1 MKNERASLPGWMA
14 QASQEALLPAGAGLP
29 EAGRPWP
36 VQVLTA
42 LGAWLAVIPFLI
54 FLALLFGRAWQHG
67 PTAYVMGLG
76 LLAAAVA
83 LLRGRSTGLF
93 LEQLAL
99 PLLLLGLC
107 SVGYALARDLPYR
120 GALSAGLLVC
130 AALVLALP
138 RHWLRLLLGMAGA
151 WLCLA
156 LLPGE
161 NWWNGRVTA
170 LWWTVYLA
178 LGVWALVQ
186 AGVHALGL
194 RAAGAAHAAVWEPV
208 LRGWALGLLPA
219 LAWLSGPSFM
229 MAGALGSGL
238 ARDLHAILGGHLW
251 RRDWLGPAAL
261 SVLSTL
267 LSAAVLARAWPA
279 LRLPRL
285 LLPVLLL
292 TGLSWV
298 LPALGASLLVLGLA
312 LVRGRRALA
321 LSAAAVALWALGS
334 FYYQL
339 ALPLTDKA
347 LILVAAGAVLG
358 AWLWLTRERSRTA
371 PPAFAWPTGAARWS
385 IPLCAL
391 LSLGLVNGLI
401 WQKEGLIAQGR
412 PVFVK
417 LAPADPRSLIQGD
430 YMRLNYALPS
440 RPAVAEIAAPWQ
452 SRPRVEGRLD
462 EQGVLTDIRLLGPGE
477 PPTPG
482 LQILELSPVNGHWT
496 LVSDAWY
503 FQEGQEPLFRAAV
516 YGEFRAMPDGR
527 ALLVGLADKDLR
539 RLP

>member
-1 MKNERASLPGWMA
+1 MKNEHASLPGWMA
-14 QASQEALLPAGAGLP
+14 QASQEALLPAGAGPP
-29 EAGRPWP
+29 EPGRPWP

-76 LLAAAVA
+76 LLASAVA

-107 SVGYALARDLPYR
+107 SLGYALGRDLPYR

-161 NWWNGRVTA
+161 HWWNGRVNT

-178 LGVWALVQ
+178 LGAWVLAQ
-186 AGVHALGL
+186 AGVHELGL
-194 RAAGAAHAAVWEPV
+194 RAQSAAQAALWEPV

-238 ARDLHAILGGHLW
+238 ARELHAGLGGYLW
-251 RRDWLGPAAL
+251 HRDWLGPATL
-261 SVLSTL
+261 SVLATL
-267 LSAAVLARAWPA
+267 LAGGVLARLWPA

-285 LLPVLLL
+285 LLPTLLL
-292 TGLSWV
+292 AGLSWV
-298 LPALGASLLVLGLA
+298 LPALGASLLVLSLA

-321 LSAAAVALWALGS
+321 LSAAAVALWVLGS

-358 AWLWLTRERSRTA
+358 AWLWLTRERPQEA
-371 PPAFAWPTGAARWS
+371 PAGFAWPAGAARWS

-417 LAPADPRSLIQGD
+417 LAPVDPRSLIQGD

-440 RPAVAEIAAPWQ
+440 RPAVADIAGPWQ
-452 SRPRVEGRLD
+452 ARPRVEGRLD
-462 EQGVLTDIRLLGPGE
+462 ERGVLADIRLLGPNE
-477 PPTPG
+477 APTPG
-482 LQILELSPVNGHWT
+482 LQLLELSPVNGHWT

-503 FQEGQEPLFRAAV
+503 FQEGQEPLFRAAA
-516 YGEFRAMPDGR
+516 YGEFRALPDGR